1 MTDSILRSLKA
12 EAGVET
18 ADDLVGAIGPSV
30 GRHMS
35 ILRSPMLIA
44 MAVSRTRG
52 RGRAGAPGCRAP
64 NRREEKF
71 SGTTEADLQVAVCVS
86 DLPGTCRHNRPS
98 LRRAQMKDSQVEE
111 LLYQALETELGGVE
125 IYKTALRC
133 ATNTDLREEWKKYLE
148 ETENHVRIVKD
159 VFAQLGLDESTET
172 PGRSVVRHKG
182 ESLVKAMELALQ
194 SGDKVAAQLVAAEC
208 VVEAETKDH
217 ANWELIGEVAEEDK
231 GDRKKV
237 LSEAYEQVEEEED
250 EHLYHT
256 MGWARE
262 LWMESLGMTAVLPP
276 PEEQKK
282 VKTAIGASRADQARD
297 EMTSK

>member
-1 MTDSILRSLKA
+1 
-12 EAGVET
+12 
-18 ADDLVGAIGPSV
+18 
-30 GRHMS
+30 
-35 ILRSPMLIA
+35 
-44 MAVSRTRG
+44 
-52 RGRAGAPGCRAP
+52 
-64 NRREEKF
+64 
-71 SGTTEADLQVAVCVS
+71 
-86 DLPGTCRHNRPS
+86 
-98 LRRAQMKDSQVEE
+98 MKDSQVEE

-159 VFAQLGLDESTET
+159 VFSQLGLDESHET

-182 ESLVKAMELALQ
+182 EALVKAMEMALQ
-194 SGDKVAAQLVAAEC
+194 SGDKMAAQLVAAEC

-217 ANWELIGEVAEEDK
+217 ANWELIGEVADEDK

-237 LSEAYEQVEEEED
+237 LAEAYEQVEEEED

-282 VKTAIGASRADQARD
+282 VKTAIGASRAAQARD
-297 EMTSK
+297 EMTSE